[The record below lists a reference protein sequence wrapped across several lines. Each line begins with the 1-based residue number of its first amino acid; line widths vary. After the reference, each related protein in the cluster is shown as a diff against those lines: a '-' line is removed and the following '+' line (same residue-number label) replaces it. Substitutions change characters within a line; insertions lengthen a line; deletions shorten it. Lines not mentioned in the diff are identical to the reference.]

1 MACHGAEKWR
11 GRIEDAALLRGDG
24 RFAADARQEG
34 EVTAWFVRSPHAF
47 ARIRGIDAQ
56 AAQRA
61 PGVLAVLTAAD
72 MKAAGVGS
80 IARPVPQQA
89 RDGTPLRSPH
99 RPALAGDRV
108 RHVGEPVALV
118 VAATRAAAQDAAEL
132 VEVDYEDIAP
142 VVDLRDAV
150 AAAAPLV
157 HREAPGNIALAW
169 ALGDEPDN
177 LREIDGAMRAAAHVA
192 RVSLVNQRIVVA
204 SLEPRGATADYDAA
218 GDSYELRCG
227 SQSVMTLREQL
238 VGILGIGRDKLRVVT
253 EDVGGG
259 FGMKSPAYP
268 EYAALLVAAKRLQ
281 RPVHW
286 MSTRSEAFLSDQQA
300 RDTVTDAELALDGE
314 GRFLALRVKALA
326 SMGAYVTSHG
336 AFIAT
341 SNFAR
346 CLSSVYRIP
355 RIAAEIRCVFTNT
368 VPTGPYRGAGRPEAN
383 YALERL
389 VDEAARVTGIDRME
403 LRRRNL
409 ITAAEMPYKTPIG
422 VTYDSGDFPAIF
434 AETLRRA
441 DVAGFAARRARS
453 QAAGKRR
460 GLGISCFLEHAGGA
474 PMEGAALV
482 FPGDGTIALHLAV
495 GPSGQGHA
503 TIFRHLAAERLGI
516 PEAQIV
522 MRTGDTRLGVEGS
535 GTVASRGTMTSGAA
549 SVRTVELVIEKGR
562 RMAARLL
569 EAAEADIDYAGGVF
583 RITGTD
589 RYLSLLDVAE
599 KSAALGEPLDSK
611 ARTEVPQSFPN
622 GCHICEV
629 EIDPADGTIAIPAYT
644 AVDDC
649 GNALDPVLVE
659 GQIQGGVAQGIGQA
673 LCEHA
678 VYDPASGQLLA
689 GSFMDYA
696 MPRAEDVPDVAG
708 TLHPVPCRT
717 NPLGVKGTGEAGTT
731 AALAAVM
738 NAISDAIPGS
748 MLDMPATPEKLWRA
762 CRDAS
767 RRP

>member
-678 VYDPASGQLLA
+678 VYDPASWQQLA
-689 GSFMDYA
+689 WSFMDYA

>member
-1 MACHGAEKWR
+1 MATNTADRERWR
-11 GRIEDAALLRGDG
+11 GRIEDEALLRGRG
-24 RFAADARQEG
+24 RFAADARDPDQ
-34 EVTAWFVRSPHAF
+34 AYACFVRSPHAF
-47 ARIRGIDAQ
+47 ARIRGVDIGE
-56 AAQRA
+56 AQRA

-72 MKAAGVGS
+72 MAGVGS
-80 IARPVPQQA
+80 ISRAVPQKG
-89 RDGTPLRSPH
+89 RDGAPLKVPH
-99 RPALAGDRV
+99 RPALAGERAL
-108 RHVGEPVALV
+108 HAGEPVALV
-118 VAATRAAAQDAAEL
+118 VAETSVAAQDAAEL
-132 VEVDYEDIAP
+132 VDVAYDELSPA
-142 VVDLRDAV
+142 VDLR
-150 AAAAPLV
+150 AAAAADAPQL
-157 HREAPGNIALAW
+157 HPEAPSNVAIDW
-169 ALGDEPDN
+169 ALGGEPETQRALDEAFRN
-177 LREIDGAMRAAAHVA
+177 ATHVA

-204 SLEPRGATADYDAA
+204 SMEPRGATATYDAA
-218 GDSYELRCG
+218 SDSYVLRCG
-227 SQSVMTLREQL
+227 SQGVTMLRDQL
-238 VGILGIGRDKLRVVT
+238 VGVLGFERARLRVVT
-253 EDVGGG
+253 DDVGGG
-259 FGMKSPAYP
+259 FGMKAPAYP
-268 EYAALLVAAKRLQ
+268 EYAALLVAAKRVG

-286 MSTRSEAFLSDQQA
+286 MSTRSEAFVTDQQA
-300 RDTVTDAELALDGE
+300 RDTITDAELALDAE
-314 GRFLALRVKALA
+314 GRFLALRVTVLA
-326 SMGAYVTSHG
+326 AMGAYITSHG

-355 RIAAEIRCVFTNT
+355 RIAAGIRCIFTNT

-383 YALERL
+383 YAIER
-389 VDEAARVTGIDRME
+389 VIDEAARVTGIDRIM

-409 ITAAEMPYKTPIG
+409 IPAAEMPYETPIG

-434 AETLRRA
+434 EEALKRA
-441 DVAGFAARRARS
+441 DVAGFAQRRARS
-453 QAAGKRR
+453 AAAGKRR
-460 GLGISCFLEHAGGA
+460 GIGISCFLEHAGGA

-482 FPGDGTIALHLAV
+482 FPGDGTVALDLAV

-503 TIFRHLAAERLGI
+503 TIFRRLVAERLGV
-516 PEAQIV
+516 PEAQVV
-522 MRTGDTRLGVEGS
+522 MRTGDTQLGVDGV

-549 SVRTVELVIEKGR
+549 SVRAVELVIEKGR

-569 EAAEADIDYAGGVF
+569 EAAEADIDYADGVF
-583 RITGTD
+583 RIAGTD
-589 RYLSLLDVAE
+589 RYLALLAVAE
-599 KSAALGEPLDSK
+599 KAAALGEPLDSK

-629 EIDPADGTIAIPAYT
+629 EIDPEDGTIAIPTYT

-649 GNALDPVLVE
+649 GNALDTVLVE

-673 LCEHA
+673 LCEDA

-696 MPRAEDVPDVAG
+696 MPRADNVPDVAG

-748 MLDMPATPEKLWRA
+748 MIDMPATPEKLWRA

-767 RRP
+767 RRR

>member
-1 MACHGAEKWR
+1 MATNTADRERWR
-11 GRIEDAALLRGDG
+11 GRIEDEALLRGRG
-24 RFAADARQEG
+24 RFAADARDPDQ
-34 EVTAWFVRSPHAF
+34 AYACFVRSPHAF
-47 ARIRGIDAQ
+47 ARIRGVDIGE
-56 AAQRA
+56 AQRA

-72 MKAAGVGS
+72 MAGVGS
-80 IARPVPQQA
+80 ISRAVPQKG
-89 RDGTPLRSPH
+89 RDGAPLKVPH
-99 RPALAGDRV
+99 RPALAGERAL
-108 RHVGEPVALV
+108 HAGEPVALV
-118 VAATRAAAQDAAEL
+118 VAETSVAAQDAAEL
-132 VEVDYEDIAP
+132 VDVAYDELSPA
-142 VVDLRDAV
+142 VDLR
-150 AAAAPLV
+150 AAAAADAPQL
-157 HREAPGNIALAW
+157 HPEAPSNVAIDW
-169 ALGDEPDN
+169 ALGGEPETQRALDEAFRN
-177 LREIDGAMRAAAHVA
+177 ATHVA

-204 SLEPRGATADYDAA
+204 SMEPRGATATYDAA
-218 GDSYELRCG
+218 SDSYVLRCG
-227 SQSVMTLREQL
+227 SQGVTMLRDQL
-238 VGILGIGRDKLRVVT
+238 VGVLGFERERLRVVT
-253 EDVGGG
+253 DDVGGG
-259 FGMKSPAYP
+259 FGMKAPAYP
-268 EYAALLVAAKRLQ
+268 EYAALLVAAKRVG

-286 MSTRSEAFLSDQQA
+286 MSTRSEAFVTDQQA
-300 RDTVTDAELALDGE
+300 RDTITDAELALDAE
-314 GRFLALRVKALA
+314 GRFLALRVTVLA
-326 SMGAYVTSHG
+326 AMGAYITSHG

-355 RIAAEIRCVFTNT
+355 RIAAGIRCIFTNT

-383 YALERL
+383 YAIER
-389 VDEAARVTGIDRME
+389 VIDEAARVTGIDRIM

-409 ITAAEMPYKTPIG
+409 IPAAEMPYETPIG

-434 AETLRRA
+434 EEALKRA
-441 DVAGFAARRARS
+441 DVAGFAQRRARS
-453 QAAGKRR
+453 AAAGKRR
-460 GLGISCFLEHAGGA
+460 GIGISCFLEHAGGA

-482 FPGDGTIALHLAV
+482 FPGDGTVALDLAV

-503 TIFRHLAAERLGI
+503 TIFRRLVAERLGV
-516 PEAQIV
+516 PEAQVV
-522 MRTGDTRLGVEGS
+522 MRTGDTQLGVDGV

-549 SVRTVELVIEKGR
+549 SVRAVELVIEKGR

-569 EAAEADIDYAGGVF
+569 EAAEADIDYADGVF
-583 RITGTD
+583 RIAGTD
-589 RYLSLLDVAE
+589 RYLALLAVAE
-599 KSAALGEPLDSK
+599 KAAALGEPLDSK

-629 EIDPADGTIAIPAYT
+629 EIDPEDGTIAIPTYT

-649 GNALDPVLVE
+649 GNALDTVLVE

-673 LCEHA
+673 LCEDA

-696 MPRAEDVPDVAG
+696 MPRADNVPDVAG

-748 MLDMPATPEKLWRA
+748 MIDMPATPEKLWRA

>member
-1 MACHGAEKWR
+1 MATNTADRERWR
-11 GRIEDAALLRGDG
+11 GRIEDEALLRGRG
-24 RFAADARQEG
+24 RFAADARDPDQ
-34 EVTAWFVRSPHAF
+34 AYACFVRSPHAF
-47 ARIRGIDAQ
+47 ARIRGVDIGE
-56 AAQRA
+56 AQRA

-72 MKAAGVGS
+72 MAGVGS
-80 IARPVPQQA
+80 ISRAVPQKG
-89 RDGTPLRSPH
+89 RDGAPLKVPH
-99 RPALAGDRV
+99 RPALAGERAL
-108 RHVGEPVALV
+108 HAGEPVALV
-118 VAATRAAAQDAAEL
+118 VAETSVAAQDAAEL
-132 VEVDYEDIAP
+132 VDVAYDELSPA
-142 VVDLRDAV
+142 VDLR
-150 AAAAPLV
+150 AAAAADAPQL
-157 HREAPGNIALAW
+157 HPEAPSNVAIDW
-169 ALGDEPDN
+169 ALGGEPETQRALDEAFRN
-177 LREIDGAMRAAAHVA
+177 ATHVA

-204 SLEPRGATADYDAA
+204 SMEPRGATATYDAA
-218 GDSYELRCG
+218 SDSYVLRCG
-227 SQSVMTLREQL
+227 SQGVTMLRDQL
-238 VGILGIGRDKLRVVT
+238 VGVLGFERARLRVVT
-253 EDVGGG
+253 DDVGGG
-259 FGMKSPAYP
+259 FGMKAPAYP
-268 EYAALLVAAKRLQ
+268 EYAALLVAAKRVG

-286 MSTRSEAFLSDQQA
+286 MSTRSEAFVTDQQA
-300 RDTVTDAELALDGE
+300 RDTITDAELALDAE
-314 GRFLALRVKALA
+314 GRFLALRVTVLA
-326 SMGAYVTSHG
+326 AMGAYITSHG

-355 RIAAEIRCVFTNT
+355 RIAAGIRCIFTNT

-383 YALERL
+383 YAIER
-389 VDEAARVTGIDRME
+389 VIDEAARVTGIDRIM

-409 ITAAEMPYKTPIG
+409 IPAAEMPYETPIG

-434 AETLRRA
+434 EEALKRA
-441 DVAGFAARRARS
+441 DVAGFAQRRARS
-453 QAAGKRR
+453 AAAGKRR
-460 GLGISCFLEHAGGA
+460 GIGISCFLEHAGGA

-482 FPGDGTIALHLAV
+482 FPGDGTVALDLAV

-503 TIFRHLAAERLGI
+503 TIFRRLVAERLGV
-516 PEAQIV
+516 PEAQVV
-522 MRTGDTRLGVEGS
+522 MRTGDTQLGVDGV

-549 SVRTVELVIEKGR
+549 SVRAVELVIEKGR

-569 EAAEADIDYAGGVF
+569 EAAEADIDYADGVF
-583 RITGTD
+583 RIAGTD
-589 RYLSLLDVAE
+589 RYLALLAVAE
-599 KSAALGEPLDSK
+599 KAAALGEPLDSK

-629 EIDPADGTIAIPAYT
+629 EIDPEDGTIAIPTYT

-649 GNALDPVLVE
+649 GNALDTVLVE

-673 LCEHA
+673 LCEDA

-696 MPRAEDVPDVAG
+696 MPRADNVPDVAG

-748 MLDMPATPEKLWRA
+748 MIDMPATPEKLWRA